1 MELYTKAIELNPQV
15 VAYYGNRSIAY
26 LRTECYGY
34 ALEDAT
40 KAIELDKS
48 YVKGYYRRAASNM
61 ALGKLKLSLRDF
73 ETVVKARPR
82 DKDAREK
89 YLQCQKIVKQQAF
102 ERAIAV
108 ETGPQK
114 SLGETIDID
123 TMEVEDSYEGP
134 RLDEDITADFM
145 VQMMSW
151 FKDQKLLHKKY
162 AYKILLGVEK
172 LFVAMSAMEDINVP
186 EDTKFTVC
194 GDIHGQFYDLLNIFE
209 LNGRPSRENPYL
221 FNGDFVDRGSFSVE
235 VILTLFG
242 YKLLYPDHLF
252 MSRGNHESVNMNQM
266 YGFFGEVKSKYSDQM
281 ASLFTEIYNWLP
293 LCHLISKR
301 VLVMHG
307 GLFSRD
313 DVTLEEIR
321 SVDRHREPPDE
332 GIMCELL
339 WSDPQPQLG
348 RSSSKRGVGVQFG
361 PDVTE
366 TFCKNNNLDYVVRS
380 HEVKPDGYEVAHNGK
395 CITVFSAPN
404 YCDQMGNKGAFITM
418 SSDLKPNFTTYEA
431 VLHPDVKPMTYAS
444 PYMSLL
450 GLL

>member
-1 MELYTKAIELNPQV
+1 MTSVSEETARQAEAAKEQANVFFKAGNYERAVELYTKAIELNPQV

-252 MSRGNHESVNMNQM
+252 MSRGQEEYIFQHTHTHTHNTT
-266 YGFFGEVKSKYSDQM
+266 KSI
-281 ASLFTEIYNWLP
+281 L
-293 LCHLISKR
+293 
-301 VLVMHG
+301 
-307 GLFSRD
+307 
-313 DVTLEEIR
+313 
-321 SVDRHREPPDE
+321 
-332 GIMCELL
+332 
-339 WSDPQPQLG
+339 
-348 RSSSKRGVGVQFG
+348 
-361 PDVTE
+361 
-366 TFCKNNNLDYVVRS
+366 
-380 HEVKPDGYEVAHNGK
+380 
-395 CITVFSAPN
+395 
-404 YCDQMGNKGAFITM
+404 
-418 SSDLKPNFTTYEA
+418 
-431 VLHPDVKPMTYAS
+431 
-444 PYMSLL
+444 
-450 GLL
+450 